1 MLSFIRDQNPCTAL
15 LLLASLLFIAPNVSP
30 ATSCTASQL
39 KVLTY
44 NIYMRPS
51 QLFWFNNDFRAA
63 KIPGQI
69 KDADVVIFQE
79 AFDDSAREI
88 LTREMRKS
96 FKYISKHLSEDAFP
110 YQDGGVF
117 IMSKWPIQDNQT
129 QEVYE
134 ATSGM
139 DALSRK
145 GVVYV
150 QIIKDEG
157 FQKQNYHIFGTHL
170 NAIEGDGVAST
181 TTQNEQLIQLSQFIQ
196 AQNIPQNEPLI
207 IAGDFNIDT
216 GANNYSNML
225 TTLNADHILQRNAY
239 SYDNNTNALACE
251 QHKTYDHVLYS
262 NTRAPNVE
270 TSSIYIDKPIS
281 STAWKRWFFG
291 KDYVELSDHYPV
303 YVTYCFDQ
311 KALGTQQ

>member
-1 MLSFIRDQNPCTAL
+1 MLSFLGNRTYLAALAL
-15 LLLASLLFIAPNVSP
+15 LVIVKFITPNVS
-30 ATSCTASQL
+30 AAEICNASDL

-51 QLFWFNNDFRAA
+51 QMFWFNNDFMA
-63 KIPGQI
+63 KDIPNHI
-69 KDADVVIFQE
+69 KDVDVVIFQE

-88 LTREMRKS
+88 LIHEMRKS

-150 QIIKDEG
+150 EIVKDEG

-170 NAIEGDGVAST
+170 NAIEGDGQESIK
-181 TTQNEQLIQLSQFIQ
+181 TQNAQLIQLSKFIQ
-196 AQNIPQNEPLI
+196 AQHIPQNEPIL
-207 IAGDFNIDT
+207 IAGDFNIDPE
-216 GANNYSNML
+216 ADNYNKML
-225 TTLNADHILQRNAY
+225 NTLNAGHMPQNDAY
-239 SYDNNTNALACE
+239 SFDANTNALACE
-251 QHKTYDHVLYS
+251 HHKTYDHVLFS
-262 NTRAPNVE
+262 RNRQPSIKASTIHIDMPSASE
-270 TSSIYIDKPIS
+270 T
-281 STAWKRWFFG
+281 WKGWVFG
-291 KDYVELSDHYPV
+291 NKYLALSDHFPV
-303 YVTYCFDQ
+303 YVNYCFDERH
-311 KALGTQQ
+311 